1 MPSINS
7 LGELES
13 SLLESSL
20 PELELCARV
29 ELRVR
34 VVELRVRVFSTP
46 FLAKLLASASV
57 VACEDAPAVEGED
70 ASTGVGLVT
79 VPECGS
85 SRGMEEAI
93 IWCGVIFVRQE
104 NRLIRWGPE

>member
-1 MPSINS
+1 M
-7 LGELES
+7 
-13 SLLESSL
+13 
-20 PELELCARV
+20 
-29 ELRVR
+29 R

-46 FLAKLLASASV
+46 FLAKLVASASV

-93 IWCGVIFVRQE
+93 WCGVIFVRQE
-104 NRLIRWGPE
+104 NRLIRYIYCHII